1 MAQLSSA
8 LEAFI
13 IDLKELGHLDRT
25 MVMTFSEF
33 GRRVSENGSQG
44 TDHGEAAP
52 LFMFGGPVKPGFV
65 GEFPDLSPSKLHRGD
80 VPFSTDFRRIYA
92 TVLRN
97 WLKADDAK
105 ILGRRF
111 DPLPLLKLA

>member
-1 MAQLSSA
+1 
-8 LEAFI
+8 
-13 IDLKELGHLDRT
+13 

-33 GRRVSENGSQG
+33 GRRVGENGSQG

-52 LFMFGGPVKPGFV
+52 LFMFGGGIKPGFV
-65 GEFPDLSPSKLHRGD
+65 GEFPDLRPNNLHRGD
-80 VPFSTDFRRIYA
+80 VPFSMDFRRVYA
-92 TVLRN
+92 TVLHN